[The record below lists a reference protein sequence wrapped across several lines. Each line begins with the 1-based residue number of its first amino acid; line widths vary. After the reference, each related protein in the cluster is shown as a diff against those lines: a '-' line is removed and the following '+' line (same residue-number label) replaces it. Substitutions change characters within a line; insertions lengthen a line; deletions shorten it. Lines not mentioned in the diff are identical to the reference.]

1 VKVLKYT
8 LITTGLL
15 LVGLWAGKNKLTD
28 TIIRQIAERNFSIH
42 RHDWLSDGK
51 VHVVMIGTGSPAA
64 EANVAQSCMGIIYD
78 HSFIIF
84 DAGGGSARKA
94 EVIGLPASKL
104 NRIFISHF
112 HSDHILDI
120 DAWQDVSWRGGRRDS
135 LYIHGTPGISTIVAG
150 FNQVLKADAAYRAK
164 NITSSPDMAFA
175 FGTAR
180 PFEVPSADSM
190 QLVYEDPNG
199 MRVFAFEVSHQPV
212 DPAVGYRIEV
222 NGKVIVYSGDTK
234 KDLRMVKYARNAD
247 LLIHEAYNRN
257 IMIKGL
263 AYGEKLPPAQQDQ
276 AVLDQARQT
285 PHYHTDPKE
294 VAEIAQAAGVK
305 QIVFTHVIPP
315 LPSGIARKLL
325 IEPMFTEGIRDL
337 FGGKFVIAR
346 DGLHIAL

>member
-1 VKVLKYT
+1 
-8 LITTGLL
+8 
-15 LVGLWAGKNKLTD
+15 
-28 TIIRQIAERNFSIH
+28 
-42 RHDWLSDGK
+42 
-51 VHVVMIGTGSPAA
+51 
-64 EANVAQSCMGIIYD
+64 
-78 HSFIIF
+78 
-84 DAGGGSARKA
+84 
-94 EVIGLPASKL
+94 
-104 NRIFISHF
+104 
-112 HSDHILDI
+112 
-120 DAWQDVSWRGGRRDS
+120 
-135 LYIHGTPGISTIVAG
+135 
-150 FNQVLKADAAYRAK
+150 
-164 NITSSPDMAFA
+164 
-175 FGTAR
+175 
-180 PFEVPSADSM
+180 
-190 QLVYEDPNG
+190 